1 MRVKIAYSVEEEE
14 VLREAGKI
22 LNLSADKMQE
32 AIELFGDVQKALA
45 SDEEG
50 GVNVGRALGMLEE
63 FRRALFEVDT
73 RVAEVTSIVEA
84 YDDYRHQRRAETA
97 EVVQP
102 QEAPPA

>member
-32 AIELFGDVQKALA
+32 AIEVFGNVQKTLA

-84 YDDYRHQRRAETA
+84 YDDYRHQRRVEPADMEPRQ
-97 EVVQP
+97 EV
-102 QEAPPA
+102 APE

>member
-32 AIELFGDVQKALA
+32 AIEVFGNVQKTLA

-84 YDDYRHQRRAETA
+84 YDDYRHQRRAE
-97 EVVQP
+97 
-102 QEAPPA
+102 PAD